1 MEGGMTRRR
10 GYVWLSMLM
19 LGIAIVLLAMQ
30 PKGNNPSLS
39 PAVQTDSLLT
49 HDTSPASSQLEPTL
63 YETARQTQQ
72 YVHPRKKPLVFELN
86 NADSLD
92 LVQLY
97 NIGPVMARR
106 ILRYRTLLGGYY
118 HIEQLKEVYGMDSA
132 RYADI
137 TPHLTVNPTLIQQ
150 LDINSTD
157 IDQLK
162 KHPYLDYYQAKAIV
176 RMREEKGPF
185 NKVSDI
191 LNIPIIDNET
201 YKRIE
206 PYLTCNL
213 QPNK

>member
-39 PAVQTDSLLT
+39 PAVQTDSLPT

-118 HIEQLKEVYGMDSA
+118 RIEQLKEVYGMDSA

-137 TPHLTVNPTLIQQ
+137 TPHLTVNPTLIQR

-176 RMREEKGPF
+176 HMREEKGPF
-185 NKVSDI
+185 SKVSDI

>member
-39 PAVQTDSLLT
+39 PAVQTDSLPT
-49 HDTSPASSQLEPTL
+49 HDTSSASSQLEPTL

-97 NIGPVMARR
+97 NIGPVMAHR

-118 HIEQLKEVYGMDSA
+118 RIEQLKEVYGMDSA

-185 NKVSDI
+185 SKVSDI